1 MTSVRPGDLLLATPE
16 LVDPHFADTVVLVLD
31 VDENGTLGVVL
42 NHPTTVAVADVLD
55 GWRDEVCGPGVLF
68 NGGPVGPDGALA
80 LGRLLDPSD
89 QPVGWRE
96 VFADVG
102 IVDLDTP
109 VELVT
114 GGLSSLRIFA
124 GYAGWGADQ
133 LAAEIAEG
141 AWYVAPA
148 DAHDAFRTHTEDL
161 LREVLRRQPGEAAW
175 RSTRPAD
182 PGLN

>member
-1 MTSVRPGDLLLATPE
+1 MTSLRPGDLLLATPE
-16 LVDPHFADTVVLVLD
+16 LVDPQFADTVVLLLD
-31 VDENGTLGVVL
+31 VDDQGALGVVL
-42 NHPTTVAVADVLD
+42 NHPTTVPVADVL
-55 GWRDEVCGPGVLF
+55 GSWSPEVSGPDVLF

-80 LGRLLDPSD
+80 LGRLADPAE

-102 IVDLDTP
+102 IIDLDTP

-114 GGLSSLRIFA
+114 GGLVGLRIFA
-124 GYAGWGADQ
+124 GYAGWGAGQ
-133 LAAEIAEG
+133 LQAEIAEG

-148 DAHDAFRTHTEDL
+148 EAPDAFRGQTDDL
-161 LREVLRRQPGEAAW
+161 LRDVLRRQPGEAAW

-182 PGLN
+182 PELN